1 MSLPTP
7 RPTPL
12 PIPCAG
18 RRGERGTLSLE
29 LSIIAP
35 MLLLL
40 LFLFI
45 AFGRFGQTTG
55 LLEQGVRDSARSAT
69 QTRSPAE
76 MWEAVDAVEQEVMAD
91 LPASCRDSLATTVD
105 YDGGSSFAAGT
116 FVTVTYSCDLSF
128 TDLMLPGSGGG
139 GGWADRS
146 VTRSFT
152 SRLDPNR
159 GVYR

>member
-1 MSLPTP
+1 MTP
-7 RPTPL
+7 EPRAAHRSAVGP
-12 PIPCAG
+12 
-18 RRGERGTLSLE
+18 GERGTLSLE

-69 QTRSPAE
+69 QSRSPAQ

-105 YDGGSSFAAGT
+105 YDGGSSFEAGT
-116 FVTVTYSCDLSF
+116 FVTVTYRCDLSF
-128 TDLMLPGSGGG
+128 TDLMLPGSGG

-159 GVYR
+159 GVYQ

>member
-1 MSLPTP
+1 VS
-7 RPTPL
+7 RD
-12 PIPCAG
+12 
-18 RRGERGTLSLE
+18 ERGTLSLE

-35 MLLLL
+35 MLLLML
-40 LFLFI
+40 LMFI
-45 AFGRFGQTTG
+45 AFGRFGQATG

-76 MWEAVDAVEQEVMAD
+76 MWQAIDAVEREVATD
-91 LPASCRDSLATTVD
+91 LPSSCRQSLRTDVT
-105 YDGGSSFAAGT
+105 YDGAASFDAGT
-116 FVTVTYSCDLSF
+116 FVTVTYSCRLSF
-128 TDLMLPGSGGG
+128 TDLMLPGSAGS
-139 GGWADRS
+139 GGWADRD

>member
-1 MSLPTP
+1 MRPDPGP
-7 RPTPL
+7 R
-12 PIPCAG
+12 A
-18 RRGERGTLSLE
+18 RGERGTLSLE

-45 AFGRFGQTTG
+45 AFGRFGQTAG

-69 QTRSPAE
+69 QTRSPAQ
-76 MWEAVDAVEQEVMAD
+76 MWEAVDAVQSEIAAD
-91 LPASCRDSLATTVD
+91 LPTSCSSSLQTAVE
-105 YDGGSSFAAGT
+105 YDGGGSFDAGT

-128 TDLMLPGSGGG
+128 ADLMLPGSGGG
-139 GGWADRS
+139 GGWSDRAIS
-146 VTRSFT
+146 RSFT

-159 GVYR
+159 GVYQ